1 MNSIEE
7 MSDREL
13 LEELLKEKRRN
24 QIIRYIE
31 LSILIATVIFIYV
44 QAMKYIPMIKDF
56 IDRSNKLMAELEET
70 GNQINGLVDSL
81 NDGTI
86 DKLKEMIVK
95 LNDLMKIFNF

>member
-1 MNSIEE
+1 MNRIEE

-24 QIIRYIE
+24 QIIRCIE
-31 LSILIATVIFIYV
+31 LAILIAAVVFIYIEA
-44 QAMKYIPMIKDF
+44 QKYIPMIKDF
-56 IDRSNKLMAELEET
+56 VERSN
-70 GNQINGLVDSL
+70 
-81 NDGTI
+81 GTI

>member
-1 MNSIEE
+1 MNRIEE

-24 QIIRYIE
+24 QIIRCIK
-31 LSILIATVIFIYV
+31 LAVLIAAALFIYV
-44 QAMKYIPMIKDF
+44 EAMKYIPMIKDF
-56 IDRSNKLMAELEET
+56 VDRSNKLMAELEET

-86 DKLKEMIVK
+86 DKLKEIIDK
-95 LNDLMKIFNF
+95 LNDVMKIFHF

>member
-24 QIIRYIE
+24 QI
-31 LSILIATVIFIYV
+31 ATVIFIYV

-56 IDRSNKLMAELEET
+56 VERSNKLMAELEET